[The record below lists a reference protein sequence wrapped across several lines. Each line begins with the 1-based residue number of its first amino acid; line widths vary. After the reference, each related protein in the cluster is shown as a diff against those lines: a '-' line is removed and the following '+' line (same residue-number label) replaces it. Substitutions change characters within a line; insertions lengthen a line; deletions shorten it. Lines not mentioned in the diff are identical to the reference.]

1 VGLRDR
7 RTGGIDQTATFS
19 VDEEI
24 KAMLSNTIGLT
35 AFRVCVQAAV
45 LALVGIAG
53 PALAQSAYDGSW
65 SVVITTRG
73 GACESGIRYGLQI
86 VNGQVVSAA
95 GGAADVRGR
104 VSPSGAVAVS
114 VQSGGQWANGSGH
127 LNRASGGG
135 VWRGQGS
142 AGACS
147 GTWAAQRMGYG
158 AQAEL
163 PGRPLYN
170 YAPRYYAPRYY
181 QPAPLSGQY

>member
-114 VQSGGQWANGSGH
+114 VVRRPMGQR
-127 LNRASGGG
+127 L
-135 VWRGQGS
+135 
-142 AGACS
+142 
-147 GTWAAQRMGYG
+147 
-158 AQAEL
+158 
-163 PGRPLYN
+163 RP
-170 YAPRYYAPRYY
+170 
-181 QPAPLSGQY
+181 S